1 MNSYHINRKPGR
13 PKAIPKGTIPKV
25 IDLYKRGFGY
35 RAIKR
40 ELDREGLS
48 VHWSTVRNLVKQEL
62 GNIPVRRLSKC
73 YYGTPA
79 DSVISLPRV
88 VYVQTPAKQINNGLC
103 HSKPSER
110 SICRLNNQKVK
121 SCNPVK
127 TSTTS

>member
-13 PKAIPKGTIPKV
+13 PKAIPKETVPKV

-35 RAIKR
+35 RVIKH
-40 ELDREGLS
+40 ELGKEGLS
-48 VHWSTVRNLVKQEL
+48 VHWSTVRNLIKQEL

-73 YYGTPA
+73 SYSSSPH
-79 DSVISLPRV
+79 SVIGPPRV

-110 SICRLNNQKVK
+110 NICSWNNQKVK

-127 TSTTS
+127 TCTTS